1 MASWRG
7 HHTRGEVTV
16 PSGGTGRLELALT
29 GGSGQLCLAEER
41 E

>member
-29 GGSGQLCLAEER
+29 GDAGQLCLAEAR
-41 E
+41 